1 MGKMIAVC
9 GSPNSGTTTLSLKLA
24 MNIYESNKGVKVI
37 FVSPDVTIPT
47 LGYVFPN
54 AKGEHLYSLGVALN
68 KTDVFKEDVVKQFVT
83 TNTMRDFA
91 VLGFKLGENKYS
103 YPEPTEDKICQL
115 FSSLKDLDKNCIVV
129 VDCTSDESDLISTIA
144 KRECDV
150 AVQVINPTVKSTVY
164 YGSCINQFLM
174 IEGKKIQVINTVD
187 NDIYLPFD
195 EVKSKCS
202 EGVITIPYSRE
213 IKQQM
218 ITGKLTEKLHD
229 SKYMKA
235 IGEISKAVMSCGT
248 NG

>member
-24 MNIYESNKGVKVI
+24 KYIYDNNKNIKVI
-37 FVSPDVTIPT
+37 LVSPDVTIPT
-47 LGYVFPN
+47 LGYIFPKAN
-54 AKGEHLYSLGVALN
+54 AKNIFSLGVTLN
-68 KTDVFKEDVVKQFVT
+68 KTDVFKEDVIKQFVT

-91 VLGFKLGENKYS
+91 VLGFMLGENRYS

-115 FSSLKDLDKNCIVV
+115 FNSLKELDENCIIVA
-129 VDCTSDESDLISTIA
+129 DCTSNDSDLISTIA

-150 AVQVINPTVKSTVY
+150 AIQVLNPTIKSMVY

-174 IEGKKIQVINTVD
+174 IEGKKIQVINTLD

-195 EVKSKCS
+195 DVRKMCGEKVFT
-202 EGVITIPYSRE
+202 VPYSRA

-218 ITGKLTEKLHD
+218 ITGTLTENLHD
-229 SKYMKA
+229 GKYIKA
-235 IGEISKAVMSCGT
+235 IGEISKAVMSDVQ
-248 NG
+248 NS